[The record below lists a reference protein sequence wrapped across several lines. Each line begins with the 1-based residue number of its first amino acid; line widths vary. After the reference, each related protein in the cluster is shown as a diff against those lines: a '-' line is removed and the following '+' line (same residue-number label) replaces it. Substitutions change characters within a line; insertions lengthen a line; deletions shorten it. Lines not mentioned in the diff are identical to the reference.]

1 MITAHSSQ
9 GTWSNGGCDVLLAV
23 DAYMP
28 WSGGSRIYY
37 DNLYRRL
44 SGQYRLRVT
53 VETSHCEGDQ
63 TFDAEFSSEMLT
75 IYRQGTRLPDWKVSR
90 APLLVRKMLRIGSA
104 TSQLAPAAI
113 HCGDLFPQAFAG
125 MLVRKLRGVPL
136 LVFVHGDEISQ
147 TEGRRLQP
155 HLRNAIYRAAD
166 SVVVANRFAYERVI
180 DILGSVDRVTMITPG
195 VDMKRFYPGPR
206 PAWICD
212 QFQVGDDPLLVTVGR
227 LVKKKGHET
236 VLRSLPVLLRKYPHL
251 KYLIVGDGPERDRLE
266 VITSELGLRGSV
278 SFAGNVPNY
287 NVGDFYR
294 AADIFCLV
302 NQEDAYGDIES
313 FGMVFVEAGACGKP
327 VIGGAPAERPN
338 PSSMGRPECCAIPK
352 TCLNSV
358 NSWACCYR
366 SRRCAGAWAMLDLQE
381 RSGNSAGTAGRRN
394 CLMSINRLHRLL
406 AGAQEAQTYVSSANA
421 HGR

>member
-1 MITAHSSQ
+1 
-9 GTWSNGGCDVLLAV
+9 LAV

-37 DNLYRRL
+37 DNLYQRL
-44 SGQYRLRVT
+44 SDQYHLRVN
-53 VETSHCEGDQ
+53 VETSHCEGDE
-63 TFDAEFSSEMLT
+63 TFDREFSSDMLR
-75 IYRQGTRLPDWKVSR
+75 INRHGTRLTDWKVRR
-90 APLLVRKMLRIGSA
+90 APLLVRKMLRIA
-104 TSQLAPAAI
+104 RTASQVAPAAI
-113 HCGDLFPQAFAG
+113 HCGDLFPQDFAG
-125 MLVRKLRGVPL
+125 MLMHKLRGTPL

-155 HLRNAIYRAAD
+155 RLRNAIYRAAD

-180 DILGSVDRVTMITPG
+180 NILGSVDRVTMITPG
-195 VDMKRFYPGPR
+195 VDMNRFYPGPR

-251 KYLIVGDGPERDRLE
+251 KYLIVGDGPERGRLE

-327 VIGGAPAERPN
+327 VIGG
-338 PSSMGRPECCAIPK
+338 
-352 TCLNSV
+352 
-358 NSWACCYR
+358 
-366 SRRCAGAWAMLDLQE
+366 
-381 RSGNSAGTAGRRN
+381 RSGGTSQSILDGQTGMLCDPENVSQLCELLGVLISKPEVRRRMGDAGLTRAQLDFSWDSRAAQLFDVHKSIARATRRSTGGTDL
-394 CLMSINRLHRLL
+394 CFQR
-406 AGAQEAQTYVSSANA
+406 
-421 HGR
+421 

>member
-251 KYLIVGDGPERDRLE
+251 KYLIVGDGPERGRLE

-327 VIGGAPAERPN
+327 VIGG
-338 PSSMGRPECCAIPK
+338 
-352 TCLNSV
+352 
-358 NSWACCYR
+358 
-366 SRRCAGAWAMLDLQE
+366 
-381 RSGNSAGTAGRRN
+381 RSGGTSQSILDGQTGMLCDPENVSQLCELLGVLLSKPEVRRRMGDAGLTRAQREFSWDSRAAQLFDVHKSITQATRRSTGGTDL
-394 CLMSINRLHRLL
+394 CFQR
-406 AGAQEAQTYVSSANA
+406 
-421 HGR
+421 